1 MSSRREQYKSNHER
15 FQEQE
20 RNAEEKEA
28 KERAKRLQDSADL
41 KELLDSK
48 QARRYLLGLIE
59 RTKVFGESSSSNV
72 NVYKENGRREVG
84 LWILRDIKGSA
95 PEYLNEFL
103 GDSFND

>member
-1 MSSRREQYKSNHER
+1 MASRREQYKSNRER
-15 FQEQE
+15 VEEQE
-20 RNAEEKEA
+20 RNSEENEA
-28 KERAKRLQDSADL
+28 RERARRLQEDADL
-41 KELLDSK
+41 KELLESA

-59 RTKVFGESSSSNV
+59 RTKVYGESSSSNV

-84 LWILRDIKGSA
+84 LWILRDIKRSA

>member
-1 MSSRREQYKSNHER
+1 MTSRREQYKSNRER
-15 FQEQE
+15 VEEQE
-20 RNAEEKEA
+20 RNSEENEA
-28 KERAKRLQDSADL
+28 REHARRLQEDADL
-41 KELLDSK
+41 KELLESA

-59 RTKVFGESSSSNV
+59 RTKVYGESSSSNV

-84 LWILRDIKGSA
+84 LWILRDIKRSA